1 MFYNTPI
8 RKEFIKLKGRGIKLR
23 FITEIIKDT
32 FYCKEILKIIDL
44 RHLESIKKNF
54 GISNGKNYGN
64 SASVKE
70 GILQ

>member
-32 FYCKEILKIIDL
+32 FYCKEFLKIIDL
-44 RHLESIKKNF
+44 HLESIKENF
-54 GISNGKNYGN
+54 GISNGKNYRD

-70 GILQ
+70 DILR